1 MTESVAGEKSD
12 LSING
17 VLTDLVG
24 KTEALTALLISRHGI
39 CLGQAGGG
47 AKLNSTA
54 LAALV
59 AGMFSATKEVAN
71 IVGEEQ
77 FSILLQQGEKRH
89 IHISLIGDKT
99 MMVIVFEDYSR
110 IGRVRLAAKK
120 SSPLLVRLVN
130 KDREDQKDAMQD
142 ISIPDFKEY
151 ALNLIDR
158 IFVIG
163 EEEDASP
170 RPE

>member
-1 MTESVAGEKSD
+1 MSELPVTDGTINET
-12 LSING
+12 LSE
-17 VLTDLVG
+17 LVE

-47 AKLNSTA
+47 AKLNATA

-89 IHISLIGDKT
+89 IHISLIGEKS

-110 IGRVRLAAKK
+110 IGRVRFAAKK
-120 SSPLLVRLVN
+120 MGPKLIRLLT
-130 KDREDQKDAMQD
+130 KDKKDQKDAIQD

-163 EEEDASP
+163 EDDDATS
-170 RPE
+170 

>member
-1 MTESVAGEKSD
+1 MTETFDSPES
-12 LSING
+12 SING
-17 VLTDLVG
+17 TLAELVK

-47 AKLNSTA
+47 AKLNATA

-89 IHISLIGDKT
+89 IHISIIGEKS
-99 MMVIVFEDYSR
+99 MMVIVFENYSR

-120 SSPLLVRLVN
+120 SSPALVRLIN
-130 KDREDQKDAMQD
+130 KNRKDTTNAIQD

-163 EEEDASP
+163 EEEDAAP
-170 RPE
+170 

>member
-1 MTESVAGEKSD
+1 MSESVSAGIAGE
-12 LSING
+12 SING
-17 VLTDLVG
+17 TLSKLVE

-47 AKLNSTA
+47 AKLNATA

-77 FSILLQQGEKRH
+77 FSILLQQGSKRH
-89 IHISLIGDKT
+89 IHISLIGESS
-99 MMVIVFEDYSR
+99 MMVIVFEEYSR

-120 SSPLLVRLVN
+120 CSNTLVQLIN
-130 KDREDQKDAMQD
+130 QDKEDQKEAIQD

-158 IFVIG
+158 IFVVG
-163 EEEDASP
+163 EEEEEDASS
-170 RPE
+170 